1 MKDGGEKKTIFK
13 YLFFIISRKV
23 KAQLKCQKK
32 KKQKK
37 NKIYV
42 VFGEGALTD
51 PMCQKWFVKF
61 YAGDFS
67 LEDAPQ
73 SGRPLK
79 LLTIKWRHPL
89 KSINI
94 IQHGNSRHTQN
105 IQIEHEDH
113 LYQFGY
119 VNCFD
124 VWVPHKLSGKQS
136 LAVFP
141 PATLYLNMMKM
152 FSFTNI

>member
-1 MKDGGEKKTIFK
+1 MAC
-13 YLFFIISRKV
+13 FIISRKV
-23 KAQLKCQKK
+23 KQQLKKICAAYGEDAVTDQMTQK
-32 KKQKK
+32 
-37 NKIYV
+37 
-42 VFGEGALTD
+42 
-51 PMCQKWFVKF
+51 CSVKF
-61 YAGDFS
+61 HARDFS